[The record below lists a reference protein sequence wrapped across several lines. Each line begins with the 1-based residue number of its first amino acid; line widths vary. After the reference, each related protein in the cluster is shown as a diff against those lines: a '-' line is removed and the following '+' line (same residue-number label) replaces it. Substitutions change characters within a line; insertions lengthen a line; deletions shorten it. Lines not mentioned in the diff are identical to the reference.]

1 MNGHKKIEDDD
12 LSELNENN
20 KTGTHKIPCNANMS
34 TNFFYHSVLDMK
46 EKKTFLEL
54 LLDDQLGK
62 FTDEEIQREVDH
74 LLFAVGSNLLIFL
87 LLNMIF

>member
-1 MNGHKKIEDDD
+1 
-12 LSELNENN
+12 
-20 KTGTHKIPCNANMS
+20 
-34 TNFFYHSVLDMK
+34 MK

-74 LLFAVGSNLLIFL
+74 LLFAVGFNPFFFL
-87 LLNMIF
+87 KKLRMTF